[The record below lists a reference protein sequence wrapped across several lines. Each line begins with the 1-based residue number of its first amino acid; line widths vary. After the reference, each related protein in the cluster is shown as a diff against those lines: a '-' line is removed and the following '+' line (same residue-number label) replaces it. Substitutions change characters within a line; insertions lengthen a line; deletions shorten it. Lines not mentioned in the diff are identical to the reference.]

1 VVSLRAAVAS
11 CREEIM
17 KSAQMKDALDKVVET
32 LRGKLAEEVDRRIRA
47 VHEAKSLQVV
57 TLANVFA
64 FNFIPL
70 LSKSNFIKLLA
81 YNRNE
86 QNEVRGRYNASR
98 ATTTTKAGSNS

>member
-1 VVSLRAAVAS
+1 MVSLRAAVAS

-17 KSAQMKDALDKVVET
+17 KSAQMKDALDKLVET

-57 TLANVFA
+57 TLTFA

-98 ATTTTKAGSNS
+98 ATTTTKAGGNS